1 MPKRKFQNLK
11 NFRSWSNYRG
21 SLPDDKENVS
31 SKIMVPFFSL
41 TRKIHACSVHLAV
54 ILSPPLPLVQRK
66 SGPGFLKLLAQ
77 PYHPSELTLALHL
90 HLSLYMLKT
99 RTSKGNMNVMHQL
112 PMHCHWVLSQLNQ
125 SRMSMRWAMKMGPR
139 RVMTCQLNHMEVMN
153 MRQQNTSQ
161 CQLVYGPEII
171 NKLENTITHL
181 QSMKHNQ
188 P

>member
-1 MPKRKFQNLK
+1 MQVWELEESRILVKLQRLTSRWQRKCEFK
-11 NFRSWSNYRG
+11 DY
-21 SLPDDKENVS
+21 DT
-31 SKIMVPFFSL
+31 FFLL
-41 TRKIHACSVHLAV
+41 TKKIHACSVHLAV
-54 ILSPPLPLVQRK
+54 ILSPPLPWVQRK

-112 PMHCHWVLSQLNQ
+112 LTCHRWNRSQ
-125 SRMSMRWAMKMGPR
+125 MSMWWDMKMGTR
-139 RVMTCQLNHMEVMN
+139 RVTTCHLNHMEVMN